1 MTPAKIVEE
10 LNRRFES
17 GHPSNDPEEAGI
29 YIRMIDHESKD
40 APWLPSPKFFGG
52 KWDVERLSGSVVNRR
67 LPNIY
72 MGNEGHGLAGFI
84 FSAESAGRSLLCAY
98 PHEASSVGSAR
109 CPHDSDTWT
118 GEWRC
123 LPGCMGAT
131 EGALGKSH
139 WCDSPDPCVGL
150 GGTCHCDA
158 PGDSHGWQCRQ
169 EEPESAGTNGH
180 GGAHSFSTCPWHPT
194 TLELMMETHEA
205 EIEGATCECCSYHAG
220 PNDCSLYNEL
230 IFDAKVL
237 TPEYFLDHIQAVV
250 FPADTSHGHG
260 VEHSLEHYARQVERT
275 LKHKGVHVPLVRY
288 DAFAVDVPRYPA
300 LKLVEQ

>member
-109 CPHDSDTWT
+109 CPR
-118 GEWRC
+118 E
-123 LPGCMGAT
+123 
-131 EGALGKSH
+131 
-139 WCDSPDPCVGL
+139 
-150 GGTCHCDA
+150 
-158 PGDSHGWQCRQ
+158 
-169 EEPESAGTNGH
+169 
-180 GGAHSFSTCPWHPT
+180 CPPQWP
-194 TLELMMETHEA
+194 
-205 EIEGATCECCSYHAG
+205 S
-220 PNDCSLYNEL
+220 
-230 IFDAKVL
+230 
-237 TPEYFLDHIQAVV
+237 
-250 FPADTSHGHG
+250 
-260 VEHSLEHYARQVERT
+260 
-275 LKHKGVHVPLVRY
+275 
-288 DAFAVDVPRYPA
+288 
-300 LKLVEQ
+300 